1 VWKAEKSSLCGSVQA
16 VVFIV
21 MQIVDRIGYNVSVV
35 TCLWL
40 TNAAFNITPLILS
53 LPQ

>member
-1 VWKAEKSSLCGSVQA
+1 MGKAEKSSLCGSVKA
-16 VVFIV
+16 VVVIV
-21 MQIVDRIGYNVSVV
+21 IQIVDRIAYNVSVV

-40 TNAAFNITPLILS
+40 TNAAINITPLIFS